1 MPRLSMRR
9 RAAIT
14 PDRPPPHAAQ
24 PASEATAGDPL
35 HDSRRRRVGD
45 AAALAAAAVAAAAR
59 AVDEQAAALRAE
71 YETNATGWDS
81 GQASGAAFQPDS
93 ALMADIRTALGR
105 LEATGAGLHQL
116 AALAAGSEPAALVD
130 PQVAVAMIDAQELER
145 ARLAAELHDGPAQ
158 GLANA
163 IFQAQVVERALRS
176 GDDEAAAELAALRSS
191 LQRELDALR
200 GYVNQLRPDVA
211 SGEAFDQAIAEAAA
225 VLRRLG
231 LAVDLR
237 MTASGELL
245 PEAARAAVVRI
256 CQEALRNVG
265 RHASAS
271 RAWISTD
278 LLPSD
283 ARRPARWRIEIGD
296 DGRGFERADVE
307 RRGSRHFGLR
317 FMRER
322 AGQVHAD
329 LAIDSR
335 PGQGTVVHLVVP
347 LGQQQ
352 LEVS

>member
-1 MPRLSMRR
+1 VRCAPVM
-9 RAAIT
+9 T
-14 PDRPPPHAAQ
+14 
-24 PASEATAGDPL
+24 
-35 HDSRRRRVGD
+35 
-45 AAALAAAAVAAAAR
+45 
-59 AVDEQAAALRAE
+59 
-71 YETNATGWDS
+71 
-81 GQASGAAFQPDS
+81 
-93 ALMADIRTALGR
+93 
-105 LEATGAGLHQL
+105 
-116 AALAAGSEPAALVD
+116 
-130 PQVAVAMIDAQELER
+130 
-145 ARLAAELHDGPAQ
+145 
-158 GLANA
+158 
-163 IFQAQVVERALRS
+163 
-176 GDDEAAAELAALRSS
+176 AAAELAALRSS

-296 DGRGFERADVE
+296 DVE